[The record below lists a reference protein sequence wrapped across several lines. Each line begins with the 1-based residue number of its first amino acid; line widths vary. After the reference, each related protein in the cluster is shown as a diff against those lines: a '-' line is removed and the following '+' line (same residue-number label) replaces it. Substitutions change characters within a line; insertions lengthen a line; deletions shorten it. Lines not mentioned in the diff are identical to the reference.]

1 MKELDKILKVI
12 RESVDY
18 NSDYGDYDISEVT
31 QDDHHRYET
40 VAGITYE
47 LGSGENEILSVE
59 EIEATP
65 ENTFY
70 ENQIEAYVKY
80 LEDGGIL
87 ESFPVQKYE
96 NKLTRWELYQKLED
110 NNDLYGWTW
119 DIEKEYDLD
128 FYELEEKLNEFDEIF
143 DTNFTKEINNFD
155 MSKYKVEDLD
165 LGILGMEG
173 EEEQI
178 EELKNK
184 VGELLEILDSIREAE
199 NEVEYTLTDMNHR
212 FEAVKR
218 MGIDRVWVEIV

>member
-1 MKELDKILKVI
+1 MKELNKVLRTI
-12 RESVDY
+12 RESVEY
-18 NSDYGDYDISEVT
+18 NSDYGDYDITEVT

-47 LGSGENEILSVE
+47 LGSGENEILSVG

-80 LEDGGIL
+80 IEDGGIL

-110 NNDLYGWTW
+110 NNELYGWTW
-119 DIEKEYDLD
+119 DIEKEYDFD
-128 FYELEEKLNEFDEIF
+128 FYELEEKLSEFDDIF
-143 DTNFTKEINNFD
+143 NTNFTKDINNFD
-155 MSKYKVEDLD
+155 MSKYNVNDLD
-165 LGILGMEG
+165 LEMLGMEG
-173 EEEQI
+173 EEDKI
-178 EELKNK
+178 EELKDK
-184 VGELLEILDSIREAE
+184 VGSLLETLDTIREEE
-199 NEVEYTLTDMNHR
+199 NEIEYTLTDMNHR

-218 MGIDRVWVEIV
+218 LGIDRVWVELV